1 MASEWPQWQSPC
13 PRPCLSTATY
23 NGLRGSLPVPVPV
36 YLQQHTMALEAV
48 SLSPSL
54 FIYSNQQWPQWQSPC
69 PRPCLSTATNNGI
82 SGSLPVPVPVYLQQH
97 TMASVAVSLSP
108 ALFMYSNIQWPQWQS
123 PCPRPCLSTATNNGI
138 SGSLPVPVP
147 VYLQQHTMASV
158 AVSLS
163 PALFMY
169 SNIQWPQWLSPCPRP
184 CLSTAANNG
193 LSGSLPVP
201 VPVYLQQ
208 HTMASVA
215 VSLSPSLF
223 IYSNQQWPQWQS
235 PCPRPCL
242 CTATYNGLSGS
253 LPVPGSVYV
262 QQHTMASVTVS
273 LSPALFMYSDQ
284 QWPC

>member
-82 SGSLPVPVPVYLQQH
+82 SGSLPVPVPVYLQQP

-108 ALFMYSNIQWPQWQS
+108 SLFIYNNIQWPQWQFPCPRLCLCTATYNGLSGSLPVPVPVYLQQPTMASVAVSLSPSLFIYSNIQWPQWQS
-123 PCPRPCLSTATNNGI
+123 PCPRPCLSTATNNG
-138 SGSLPVPVP
+138 
-147 VYLQQHTMASV
+147 
-158 AVSLS
+158 
-163 PALFMY
+163 
-169 SNIQWPQWLSPCPRP
+169 
-184 CLSTAANNG
+184 

-208 HTMASVA
+208 PTMASVA

-223 IYSNQQWPQWQS
+223 MYSNIQWPQWQS
-235 PCPRPCL
+235 PCPRLCL
-242 CTATYNGLSGS
+242 CTATNNDL
-253 LPVPGSVYV
+253 VN
-262 QQHTMASVTVS
+262 
-273 LSPALFMYSDQ
+273 
-284 QWPC
+284 